1 MKNNDFENS
10 VIIHYIKYHGVTGHR
25 AVAHI
30 TYPPVNGN
38 ESFDYFLDLNV
49 EDESELCNYLKNK
62 ILSKSVD
69 VLPSD
74 DSLDE
79 FNTTEI
85 RSKRDYILSATDI
98 YLTVPDYP
106 LSEEQKD
113 EIRQFR
119 QLLRDIPQ
127 QVGFPENVVWPTV
140 PDCIK
145 DKITVEIPS

>member
-1 MKNNDFENS
+1 MKDNDFENS
-10 VIIHYIKYHGVTGHR
+10 VTIHYIKYQGVTGHR
-25 AVAHI
+25 AVACI
-30 TYPPVNGN
+30 TYPPVNGD

-49 EDESELCNYLKNK
+49 EDDSELCNYLKNK
-62 ILSKSVD
+62 IFSKSID

-79 FNTTEI
+79 FNAMEI
-85 RSKRDYILSATDI
+85 RSRRDYILSATD
-98 YLTVPDYP
+98 YLIQSDYP
-106 LSEEQKD
+106 LSEEQKS

-127 QVGFPENVVWPTV
+127 QSGFPENVVWPTV

-145 DKITVEIPS
+145 DKVAVEIPS